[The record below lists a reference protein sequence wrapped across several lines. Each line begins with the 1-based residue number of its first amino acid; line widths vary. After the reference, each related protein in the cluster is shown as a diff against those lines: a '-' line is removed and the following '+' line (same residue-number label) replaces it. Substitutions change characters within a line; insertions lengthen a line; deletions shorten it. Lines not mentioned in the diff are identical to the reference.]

1 MQIMGTKESVRG
13 STTPTVLICMGHLC
27 FGHLYGGR
35 KKRHG
40 TSFIYCGFAREVTAA
55 MLMVKNKSISLH
67 LELYFRV
74 NSLKDVYWIGY
85 QYDIAQLFN
94 NSKHSYQ

>member
-35 KKRHG
+35 KKRHV
-40 TSFIYCGFAREVTAA
+40 TSFIYCGFAREVTRPCRWSRTKAFLS
-55 MLMVKNKSISLH
+55 MH
-67 LELYFRV
+67 FELYFRV
-74 NSLKDVYWIGY
+74 NSSKNVYW
-85 QYDIAQLFN
+85 A
-94 NSKHSYQ
+94 

>member
-27 FGHLYGGR
+27 FRHLYGGR
-35 KKRHG
+35 KKRHV
-40 TSFIYCGFAREVTAA
+40 TSLIYCGFARDVPAA

-67 LELYFRV
+67 LKLYFRV
-74 NSLKDVYWIGY
+74 NSSKNVY
-85 QYDIAQLFN
+85 
-94 NSKHSYQ
+94 

>member
-1 MQIMGTKESVRG
+1 MQITGTKESVRG
-13 STTPTVLICMGHLC
+13 STTPTVLICMRHLC

-35 KKRHG
+35 KKRHV
-40 TSFIYCGFAREVTAA
+40 TSFIYCEFARDVTVA

-74 NSLKDVYWIGY
+74 NSLKNV
-85 QYDIAQLFN
+85 F
-94 NSKHSYQ
+94 